1 MTFQNSPTCREI
13 FSSFFQ
19 RGFARARERQFIRKK
34 RMVTTRSSSSS
45 LSKARAR
52 SPPLSLST
60 CIFLISFVNVVGK
73 IADVMILVLGQM
85 PTLLLLLNANDV
97 NLTIASAA
105 NMPLYSFI
113 MIGVFRRVLEDCLYF
128 FSGRWYGREVVGYL
142 TKRRGLK
149 AKVQKSE
156 RLMRKY
162 GAGIILVLPGA
173 LTCFAYGMA
182 KRGSRRRTF
191 LFLDSLGAAMRV
203 VLFRLCG
210 KGAKKVL
217 GLSVV
222 RWALGVVMKYKEI
235 AMTVGGTALA
245 FGGAGAYYYFY

>member
-13 FSSFFQ
+13 FSPFLDSFYAAK
-19 RGFARARERQFIRKK
+19 GNSIRKK

-105 NMPLYSFI
+105 NMPFYSFI
-113 MIGVFRRVLEDCLYF
+113 IIGIFRRVLEDCLYF
-128 FSGRWYGREVVGYL
+128 FSGRWYGREVVDYL

-149 AKVQKSE
+149 AKVRESE

-162 GAGIILVLPGA
+162 GAGIILVFPGA

-245 FGGAGAYYYFY
+245 VGGAGAYYYFY